1 MRKITITQTWS
12 TWILVCLCALTT
24 VGHASELDILA
35 GSARGLKPNVVMVMD
50 TSDSLSGFAT
60 DANFGTSTLS
70 NLTVCEAGDSN
81 CRLSQFIASYTNQF
95 SYLNTSSGFKQI
107 KASVS
112 SGELDTMNLNF
123 VPKMDFINDLIREG
137 VYQSHVRG
145 GFNLSILA
153 GAKNNDGLRSGSQ
166 PVRLAG
172 SISPADASDNGA
184 FVLFGFRDTESL
196 SAVDALVNNIYA
208 FTGHDQRSNSG
219 LLQNR
224 GNNNIWIEDGEFG
237 VIESLHE
244 SAHLFSGQASP
255 WQKSNWELLQDLQ
268 PHRNWIDASAS
279 GGNVNGPYLNQW
291 NNVPLNCNTTNHT
304 VIYADDTPAWDW
316 QANTLVQN
324 QIASLAP
331 PVAPPSANSSATHDT
346 SSSHTLLDEYV
357 SFLATTDLSSTA
369 VGPQYIHTHFMSFE
383 GGSVTVTIPPPPDDE
398 PPPPTGVA
406 CLDCSTGTLVVDPSC
421 PGGWKESGRI
431 LYQDSVPLDCPFEGP
446 GPCSCNGKGGETLH
460 ELVKTEPIETS
471 GMKNITKKMI
481 MLSNR
486 YKGQDCLDIDDSGA
500 VIMRETDSKC
510 PKWQLDGGVFKSD
523 ITITGDPP
531 PPPDDEPTPVV
542 NASLDQSASSF
553 YSSMVSNT
561 DGVHVSISDYK
572 TMTQAQGRVF
582 DNIMSIHNAH
592 TILTGYRITRPPSA
606 ANPLLLGNDVYVSFY
621 NRENGW
627 VGNIKH
633 YKMVGGT
640 IQDAND
646 QPAFDTDGHLIPNS
660 KDFWNNSG
668 SADGDSVRK
677 GGLAS
682 RLNPNAG
689 NRFVQDGRSR
699 IAINNAGLSPD
710 LLNYALG
717 KDDTGANANRLWD
730 ALNGEPVVFH
740 YRRGNAGTISRLF
753 TANNGGFL
761 HAFDPTNGTESWAIM
776 PKPLLANLANLKAR
790 TGDKIYGLDGG
801 ITLWHDDLNGDRDLL
816 DASGSVDTDPASS
829 SNRET
834 LMVFAT
840 AHRGGSLIAAIDAT
854 DPNSP
859 DPAWLVS
866 DATSGFSGLGQT
878 WAKPVLAHLEE
889 GSNGDRRAVLII
901 SGGYDSQYD
910 DPSYRDTA
918 AKGAGLYIVD
928 ALTGTKIWAAGQDGE
943 NVANMNYSFVSAA
956 RPYDTDADGTL
967 DLFYAMDIMGQI
979 FRCDIADLPSG
990 ATSLPSNSSIDC
1002 GLVIQL
1008 DKTKTRRFY
1017 SDLDS
1022 IVTTNKVGMLSN
1034 VALSVGSGN
1043 LTNPLEDPGY
1053 KDRFYVVFDDAIS
1066 SATPTHANENEE
1078 ILKDINT
1085 WASNPSP
1092 SAGVYGYYLE
1102 LDRNEKVLS
1111 RASTH
1116 QYRLT
1121 FQSYSPTAS
1130 PDCRKTPLDGRIYA
1144 FNILDASPASINR
1157 NAGLYQA
1164 VTVPTGLPQANLV
1177 HYNYDTTGKLDIE
1190 ICAGGSNACLGLPQV
1205 DATQVSY
1212 MSDDE

>member
-60 DANFGTSTLS
+60 DANFGTSSLS
-70 NLTVCEAGDSN
+70 NLTVCEAGASS
-81 CRLSQFIASYTNQF
+81 CRLSQFIASYANQF

-137 VYQSHVRG
+137 VYQSHERG

-172 SISPADASDNGA
+172 SISTADASDNGA

-255 WQKSNWELLQDLQ
+255 WQKSNWGSLQDLQ

-331 PVAPPSANSSATHDT
+331 PVAPPSVSSSAKHDT
-346 SSSHTLLDEYV
+346 AASHTLLDEYV

-369 VGPQYIHTHFMSFE
+369 VGPQNIHTHFMSFE
-383 GGSVTVTIPPPPDDE
+383 GGSVTVTIPPPPPP
-398 PPPPTGVA
+398 PPPPTGSA

-421 PGGWKESGRI
+421 PGGWTESARQLRQNNVG
-431 LYQDSVPLDCPFEGP
+431 LDCQPDGA
-446 GPCSCNGKGGETLH
+446 GPCSCGRAEPFH
-460 ELVKTEPIETS
+460 ELLPNGSTT
-471 GMKNITKKMI
+471 GMNAIRSSWIMVANKNTG
-481 MLSNR
+481 N
-486 YKGQDCLDIDDSGA
+486 YCLDVNGSSAFTRPSDS
-500 VIMRETDSKC
+500 SC
-510 PKWQLDGGVFKSD
+510 PRWRITGGVLKAD
-523 ITITGDPP
+523 ITITGNQPP
-531 PPPDDEPTPVV
+531 PPPPPPPVL
-542 NASLDQSASSF
+542 NASRDQSASAF

-561 DGVHVSISDYK
+561 DGVHEPISDYK

-582 DNIMSIHNAH
+582 DNIVSIHDAQ

-606 ANPLLLGNDVYVSFY
+606 ANPLLYGNDVYVSFY

-633 YKMVGGT
+633 YKLVGGT
-640 IQDAND
+640 IQDANG
-646 QPAFDTDGHLIPNS
+646 QPAFDTDGHLNPNS

-689 NRFVQDGRSR
+689 NRFVQDGGSR
-699 IAINNAGLSPD
+699 LTINNAGLSPD

-717 KDDTGANANRLWD
+717 KDETGANANRLWD
-730 ALNGEPVVFH
+730 ALNAEPVVFH

-761 HAFDPTNGTESWAIM
+761 HAFDPTSGTESWAIM

-790 TGDKIYGLDGG
+790 TRDKTYGLDGG

-816 DASGSVDTDPASS
+816 DASGGVDTDPASS

-834 LMVFAT
+834 LMAFAT

-901 SGGYDSQYD
+901 SGGYDPQYD
-910 DPSYRDTA
+910 DPSYRGTA

-1053 KDRFYVVFDDAIS
+1053 RDRFYVVFDDAIS
-1066 SATPTHANENEE
+1066 SATPTHANENED

-1121 FQSYSPTAS
+1121 FQSYSPTTS